1 MKNLILM
8 SSNKDKLKEFQQF
21 IPDIKM
27 KKGPDLKEVD
37 GTKEEVALYK
47 SLISGEGTVVED
59 TILLIDNKEVVDI
72 KWKIKS
78 LKERVSAS
86 WITTLAVN
94 QDGFI
99 YLYEGC
105 INGEIV
111 PEKFTEDSFG
121 FDSVFKP
128 ENSDMTLHDLK
139 DKKENFS
146 ARKLAIEK
154 LKNNDFYF
162 KKAVKDIPKW
172 NGDWQNN

>member
-1 MKNLILM
+1 M
-8 SSNKDKLKEFQQF
+8 S
-21 IPDIKM
+21 
-27 KKGPDLKEVD
+27 V
-37 GTKEEVALYK
+37 
-47 SLISGEGTVVED
+47 
-59 TILLIDNKEVVDI
+59 
-72 KWKIKS
+72 
-78 LKERVSAS
+78 
-86 WITTLAVN
+86 
-94 QDGFI
+94 
-99 YLYEGC
+99 
-105 INGEIV
+105 
-111 PEKFTEDSFG
+111 TEDSFG